1 MATKIKQ
8 EQAFAYAELLEI
20 LSLMEEQ
27 YVRKVPKKLIE
38 IFKENSLESYEKHL
52 DVTIPLEEQNISK
65 DTAALI
71 GMLTLNYW
79 CENEEEKIE
88 LTSVYK
94 ENERKYQDQ
103 IREKYN
109 PDNIFNNETIN
120 NKVSTENEQIVEN
133 IEIDSK
139 NLPLDYNSFPWYKKI
154 FTKVRTF
161 ILRILKRI

>member
-103 IREKYN
+103 IREKYQQKM
-109 PDNIFNNETIN
+109 
-120 NKVSTENEQIVEN
+120 NKLWKT
-133 IEIDSK
+133 
-139 NLPLDYNSFPWYKKI
+139 
-154 FTKVRTF
+154 
-161 ILRILKRI
+161 LK